1 MTGKSYFPTMWRSLI
16 PFESKR
22 CANIEHFQK
31 SAAENERTR
40 GCSPESGHLWYD
52 TLEMATPTMNGSALT
67 AVETCPAEFRE
78 ILHAAACAT
87 ELTFEQG
94 LVLATA
100 EGSALDALVSV
111 ADHLRRETVG
121 DAITYVVNRNI
132 NFTNVCF
139 VGCSFCGF
147 GRGPGAADA
156 YSLSFDEVAHRARE
170 AWERGATEVCV
181 QGGLPRDL
189 DGFFYR
195 DLLRA
200 IKHAIPGMHV
210 HAFSP
215 MEIDYGV
222 TKTGM
227 ALRDYLQ
234 MMKDEGLGSIPGT
247 AAEILDDRVRKE
259 LSPNK
264 LPASRWV
271 EIITTAH
278 DLGIPTTSTMMYGHV
293 EEPADWVRHMLLLR
307 AIQKR
312 TGGFTEFV
320 PLGFIH
326 ENTRLYRHGG
336 ARPGAKREEH
346 LRVHALARV
355 LLHGAIKNL
364 QVSWVKLGFE
374 MSLACLQAGAN
385 DFSGTLMEE
394 SISKAAGATFG
405 EYVSPE
411 EFRARIRSIG
421 RVPAERTTTY
431 KIWRLFDD
439 PKQDPRPEAPHLPM
453 VRPESHVPYTEGA
466 Y

>member
-1 MTGKSYFPTMWRSLI
+1 
-16 PFESKR
+16 
-22 CANIEHFQK
+22 
-31 SAAENERTR
+31 
-40 GCSPESGHLWYD
+40 
-52 TLEMATPTMNGSALT
+52 MATPAINGSSI
-67 AVETCPAEFRE
+67 PAAEACSAEIRE
-78 ILHAAACAT
+78 ILHAAASGE

-94 LVLATA
+94 LILAAA
-100 EGSALDALVSV
+100 EGSALEALVV
-111 ADHLRRETVG
+111 FADQLRRETVG
-121 DAITYVVNRNI
+121 HAITYVVNRNI

-156 YSLSFDEVAHRARE
+156 YSLSFGEVVRRVRE

-200 IKHAIPGMHV
+200 IKHAIPEMHV

-227 ALRDYLQ
+227 VLRDYLQ

-264 LPASRWV
+264 LPAARWV
-271 EIITTAH
+271 EIISAAH
-278 DLGIPTTSTMMYGHV
+278 ELGIPTTSTMMYGHV
-293 EEPADWVRHMLLLR
+293 EEPADWVRHILLLR
-307 AIQKR
+307 SIQKR

-374 MSLACLQAGAN
+374 TSLACLQAGAN

-394 SISKAAGATFG
+394 NISKAAGATFG

-431 KIWRLFDD
+431 KIRRIFD
-439 PKQDPRPEAPHLPM
+439 QPENELRAAQAQLPLVRNDSHLT
-453 VRPESHVPYTEGA
+453 YTEGA

>member
-1 MTGKSYFPTMWRSLI
+1 MV
-16 PFESKR
+16 
-22 CANIEHFQK
+22 
-31 SAAENERTR
+31 
-40 GCSPESGHLWYD
+40 
-52 TLEMATPTMNGSALT
+52 TPTMNGSAST
-67 AVETCPAEFRE
+67 AVETCPAEIRE
-78 ILHAAACAT
+78 ILQAAACGT

-94 LVLATA
+94 LLLATA
-100 EGSALDALVSV
+100 QGSAVEALVAV
-111 ADHLRRETVG
+111 ADELRRETVG

-156 YSLSFDEVAHRARE
+156 YSLSFEEVVRRARE

-200 IKHAIPGMHV
+200 IKHAIPEMHV

-227 ALRDYLQ
+227 PLRDYLQ

-247 AAEILDDRVRKE
+247 AAEILDNRVRKE

-264 LPASRWV
+264 LPAERWV
-271 EIITTAH
+271 EIITAAH
-278 DLGIPTTSTMMYGHV
+278 ELGIPTTSTMMYGHV

-326 ENTRLYRHGG
+326 EKTRLYRHGG
-336 ARPGAKREEH
+336 ARPGAKRDEH
-346 LRVHALARV
+346 LRVHALARL

-374 MSLACLQAGAN
+374 TSLACLQAGAN
-385 DFSGTLMEE
+385 AFSGTLMEE
-394 SISKAAGATFG
+394 SIFKAAGATFG

-431 KIWRLFDD
+431 KIRRIFDE
-439 PKQDPRPEAPHLPM
+439 PEHDPRTTAAQLPLL
-453 VRPESHVPYTEGA
+453 RAESHVTYTEGA

>member
-1 MTGKSYFPTMWRSLI
+1 
-16 PFESKR
+16 
-22 CANIEHFQK
+22 
-31 SAAENERTR
+31 
-40 GCSPESGHLWYD
+40 
-52 TLEMATPTMNGSALT
+52 MATPTINGSGLA
-67 AVETCPAEFRE
+67 AVETCPPEVRE
-78 ILHAAACAT
+78 ILQAVANGA

-94 LVLATA
+94 LLLATA
-100 EGSALDALVSV
+100 QDPALEALVAV
-111 ADHLRRETVG
+111 ADQLRQQTVG

-156 YSLSFDEVAHRARE
+156 YSLSFEEVVRRARE
-170 AWERGATEVCV
+170 AWEGGATEVCV

-200 IKHAIPGMHV
+200 IKHAIPEMHV

-227 ALRDYLQ
+227 PLRDYLR

-264 LPASRWV
+264 LPTARWV

-278 DLGIPTTSTMMYGHV
+278 ELGIPTTSTMMYGHV

-374 MSLACLQAGAN
+374 PSLACLQAGAN

-394 SISKAAGATFG
+394 SISKPAGATFG

-431 KIWRLFDD
+431 KIRRMFDE
-439 PKQDPRPEAPHLPM
+439 PENDPRTMPSQLPIA
-453 VRPESHVPYTEGA
+453 RAESHVTYTEGS

>member
-1 MTGKSYFPTMWRSLI
+1 MAQPAMNEGAL
-16 PFESKR
+16 
-22 CANIEHFQK
+22 
-31 SAAENERTR
+31 AA
-40 GCSPESGHLWYD
+40 
-52 TLEMATPTMNGSALT
+52 MVA
-67 AVETCPAEFRE
+67 CPAETRDC
-78 ILHAAACAT
+78 LHSVMRGD
-87 ELTFEQG
+87 ELTFEQA
-94 LVLATA
+94 LLLATA
-100 EGSALDALVSV
+100 EGSALEALVCV
-111 ADHLRRETVG
+111 ADQLRRETVG
-121 DAITYVVNRNI
+121 EAITYVVNRNI
-132 NFTNVCF
+132 NFTNICF

-156 YSLSFDEVAHRARE
+156 YSLSFEEVVRRTRE

-200 IKHAIPGMHV
+200 IKHAIPEMHV

-227 ALRDYLQ
+227 SLRDYLQ

-264 LPASRWV
+264 LPAARWV

-278 DLGIPTTSTMMYGHV
+278 ELGIPTTSTMMYGHV
-293 EEPADWVRHMLLLR
+293 EEPADWVRHILLLR
-307 AIQKR
+307 SIQER

-336 ARPGAKREEH
+336 ARPGAKRDEH

-374 MSLACLQAGAN
+374 ASLACLQAGAN

-394 SISKAAGATFG
+394 NISKAAGATFG

-421 RVPAERTTTY
+421 RIPAERTTTY
-431 KIWRLFDD
+431 KIRRLFDD
-439 PKQDPRPEAPHLPM
+439 PEKEPPSTSAQFPLLRTGNQ
-453 VRPESHVPYTEGA
+453 VTYTEGA

>member
-1 MTGKSYFPTMWRSLI
+1 
-16 PFESKR
+16 
-22 CANIEHFQK
+22 
-31 SAAENERTR
+31 
-40 GCSPESGHLWYD
+40 
-52 TLEMATPTMNGSALT
+52 MATPLMNGRTLG
-67 AVETCPAEFRE
+67 AVETCPAETRE
-78 ILHAAACAT
+78 ILHSAT
-87 ELTFEQG
+87 CGAELTFEQG

-100 EGSALDALVSV
+100 EGPALEALVAF
-111 ADHLRRETVG
+111 ADRLRRETVG

-147 GRGPGAADA
+147 GRGPGAPDA
-156 YSLSFDEVAHRARE
+156 YSLSFDEVVRRARE
-170 AWERGATEVCV
+170 AWDRGATEVCV

-227 ALRDYLQ
+227 ALRDYLL

-264 LPASRWV
+264 LPGARWV
-271 EIITTAH
+271 EIITAAH
-278 DLGIPTTSTMMYGHV
+278 ELGIPTTSTMMYGHV

-431 KIWRLFDD
+431 KIRQLFDD
-439 PKQDPRPEAPHLPM
+439 PQLDPRPTVAHLPM
-453 VRPESHVPYTEGA
+453 VREESHVPYTEGA

>member
-1 MTGKSYFPTMWRSLI
+1 
-16 PFESKR
+16 
-22 CANIEHFQK
+22 
-31 SAAENERTR
+31 
-40 GCSPESGHLWYD
+40 
-52 TLEMATPTMNGSALT
+52 MATPAMNGSSVPA
-67 AVETCPAEFRE
+67 AEACPAEIRE
-78 ILHAAACAT
+78 ILHAAACGE
-87 ELTFEQG
+87 ELAFEQG
-94 LVLATA
+94 LVLASA
-100 EGSALDALVSV
+100 EGSAQQALVAF
-111 ADHLRRETVG
+111 ADQLRRETVG

-156 YSLSFDEVAHRARE
+156 YSLAFDEGVSRARE

-264 LPASRWV
+264 LPAARWV

-278 DLGIPTTSTMMYGHV
+278 ELGIPTTSTMMYGHV
-293 EEPADWVRHMLLLR
+293 EEPADWVRHILLLR

-326 ENTRLYRHGG
+326 EKTRLFRHGG
-336 ARPGAKREEH
+336 ARPGAQRDEH
-346 LRVHALARV
+346 LRVHALSRV
-355 LLHGAIKNL
+355 LLHGAIKNI

-374 MSLACLQAGAN
+374 TSLACLKAGAN